1 MRTHVSLSFADEPDH
16 NTSWALSWEQQLI
29 VNLCDFVTAAPVYVF
44 NTFRKS
50 EFVNLKKWNFS
61 EMWFWYFYGI
71 KIWRNLHRQI
81 KGEAI
86 MGHRQ
91 SKFHSF
97 FWTLGV
103 LNGFF
108 FKILS
113 VFRICQVFEA
123 LIIIKQKERQLWG
136 IVRVSFTVFCTVG
149 VLFRFF
155 ERRHDNF
162 PPH

>member
-61 EMWFWYFYGI
+61 EMWFWCFYEI
-71 KIWRNLHRQI
+71 KIWRNQQI

-86 MGHRQ
+86 LGHLQ
-91 SKFHSF
+91 SKFHCF
-97 FWTLGV
+97 FLHIGCPVWV
-103 LNGFF
+103 FF
-108 FKILS
+108 LVSIQNLLRYLSIL
-113 VFRICQVFEA
+113 E
-123 LIIIKQKERQLWG
+123 QKEKQLWS

-155 ERRHDNF
+155 ERRHDNL